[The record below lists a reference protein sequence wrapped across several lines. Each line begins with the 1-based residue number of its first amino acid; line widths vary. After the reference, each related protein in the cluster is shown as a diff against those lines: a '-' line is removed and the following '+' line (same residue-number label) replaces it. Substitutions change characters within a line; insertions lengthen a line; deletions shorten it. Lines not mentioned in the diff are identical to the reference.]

1 MRYHSIGFEDVLLPL
16 QTQIVGQVEKLLHSR
31 KLIYSLFK
39 FKEEGEN
46 GRAVLFISKQKY
58 Y

>member
-1 MRYHSIGFEDVLLPL
+1 MFLLPL
-16 QTQIVGQVEKLLHSR
+16 QTPIVGQVVQLLHAR
-31 KLIYSLFK
+31 KLIYSFFK

-46 GRAVLFISKQKY
+46 VLAVLFISKQKY